1 MSRIGF
7 VRVLVVVAAC
17 ASSAAHALSPTA
29 LNPIGPIPGITPASA
44 GAGAPGQAGNGNSA
58 SAFAPG
64 QSTGTSAAAAPGQSA
79 SPANTLAPG
88 QLKRAVLATTATPVA
103 TTTIV
108 PAVAS
113 VPAASVAAPP
123 APQFYMNGSISGN
136 TLTVTAIASKTI
148 RIGTVLSGPGIP
160 PGTTVVGF
168 GTGSGGAGTYL
179 IKTGP

>member
-7 VRVLVVVAAC
+7 VSVVAVVAAC
-17 ASSAAHALSPTA
+17 ASSAAHALSPTP
-29 LNPIGPIPGITPASA
+29 LNPVGPIPGITPASA
-44 GAGAPGQAGNGNSA
+44 GAGASGQAGNGNSA
-58 SAFAPG
+58 SGLAPG
-64 QSTGTSAAAAPGQSA
+64 KSAGSPAAAAPGQSA

-88 QLKRAVLATTATPVA
+88 QLKRAVLATTATNVA
-103 TTTIV
+103 TNT
-108 PAVAS
+108 VA
-113 VPAASVAAPP
+113 PAASVASPP

-148 RIGTVLSGPGIP
+148 RVGTVLSGPGIP

-168 GTGSGGAGTYL
+168 GTGNGGAGTYL